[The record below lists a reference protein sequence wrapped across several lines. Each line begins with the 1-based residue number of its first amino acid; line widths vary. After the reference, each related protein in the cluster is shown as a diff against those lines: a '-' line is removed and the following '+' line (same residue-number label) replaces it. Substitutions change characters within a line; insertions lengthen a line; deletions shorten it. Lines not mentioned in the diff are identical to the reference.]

1 MEEYIFYISENRDGG
16 SIPGEE
22 PRQNGAVIIG
32 MQDGGKISEA
42 KEI

>member
-1 MEEYIFYISENRDGG
+1 MAEYIFYMPENGDGG

-22 PRQNGAVIIG
+22 SRQNGAVIIG